1 MISRTRRAESNHH
14 VISKHTMKSILFI
27 LIIGVQPFF
36 AQNSNLLKGN
46 DFFNKLGYAAA
57 IPYFE
62 KVQGTELESTELN
75 EKLAYCYLFTSDLEK
90 AESLYKKLI
99 SKAPKADYYYHLGFT
114 QLKQGKSKEALENL
128 QLFSSLNP
136 TDSRAILLATNPS
149 YLEELL
155 TEKPNFNLVETNIN
169 TKYDDFGV
177 YPYPKGNGAVMVSG
191 RNKSG
196 FGGKVWAGDDQNF
209 LELFYTQT
217 GSFGMLTEPIR
228 LERPINSMV
237 HDGPIC
243 FSANGNIVYFT
254 SNNREKSNKDAKGIQ
269 QLKIYI
275 ADVIRSEWVNIREF
289 NYNSPNYAC
298 GHPTLSLD
306 GKTLYFVS
314 DMPGGFGGADIY
326 RCSVDANGQFG
337 KPENMGSQVNTSG
350 QELFPWIGND
360 NHLYFSSDGRPGLG
374 GMDIFVI
381 PNNAS
386 VAAKNVG
393 QPVNSMSDDFA
404 LTFLLDS
411 KFGYVSSD
419 RNGSDD
425 IFSIEQINPFTFK
438 VRVKGKL
445 TDTQSNTSLANCQ
458 VELKDKT
465 GKVIAT
471 TTSNSNGEYC
481 FEVDPESSYVI
492 VASQANYKE
501 SAFSFKSAGNLEQL
515 LHTDIALTKKPT
527 FGIGLLMVDKATN
540 KAIEGVQVKVTD
552 LNKKTILLN
561 GKTGTDGQLE
571 AELNSYKIGETF
583 PISIEINSP
592 GYLSKS
598 ITYTAKFDT
607 EGIIQLHE
615 KNDLKLQAINVGGDL
630 AKMLNIKPIYFD
642 LNKFN
647 IRKDAAI
654 ELDKII
660 KVMNE
665 NPNMIIELGSHTDCR
680 GTFAANETLSQN
692 RATSSANY
700 IKQRISNPS
709 RISGKGYGETK
720 LINDCGC
727 EGTKKSTCSEKQH
740 QVNRRTE
747 FIIVK
752 M

>member
-1 MISRTRRAESNHH
+1 MISRVKRAESSHH

-27 LIIGVQPFF
+27 LIIGVQQFF

-75 EKLAYCYLFTSDLEK
+75 EKLAYCYLFTSDLGK
-90 AESLYKKLI
+90 AESFYKKLI
-99 SKAPKADYYYHLGFT
+99 SIAPKADYYYHLGFT

-136 TDSRAILLATNPS
+136 NDSRAVLFATNPS

-155 TEKPNFNLVETNIN
+155 TEKPSFNLVETNIN
-169 TKYDDFGV
+169 SKYDDFGV
-177 YPYPKGNGAVMVSG
+177 YPYPRGNGAVIVSG
-191 RNKSG
+191 RNKTG
-196 FGGKVWAGDDQNF
+196 LGGKVWAGDDQNF
-209 LELFYTQT
+209 LELFFTQT

-228 LERPINSMV
+228 LEKPMNSMV

-243 FSANGNIVYFT
+243 FSNNGNLVYFT
-254 SNNREKSNKDAKGIQ
+254 SNNREKSNKDGKGIQ

-289 NYNSPNYAC
+289 KHNSANYAC

-326 RCSVDANGQFG
+326 RCSLDANGQFG

-381 PNNAS
+381 PTNAS

-404 LTFLLDS
+404 LTFQPDS

-419 RNGSDD
+419 RKGSDD
-425 IFSIEQINPFTFK
+425 IFSIEQIIPFTFK

-445 TDTQSNTSLANCQ
+445 MDTQSNTFLANCK

-471 TTSNSNGEYC
+471 TTSSDNGEYS
-481 FEVDPESSYVI
+481 FEVDPESSYVL
-492 VASQANYKE
+492 VATQTNYKE
-501 SAFSFKSAGNLEQL
+501 SVLAFKSSGDMEQL
-515 LHTDIALTKKPT
+515 LHSDITLTKKPS
-527 FGIGLLMVDKATN
+527 FGIGLLISDKSTN
-540 KAIEGVQVKVTD
+540 KMIEGAQIKVTD
-552 LNKKTILLN
+552 LNRKSILLN
-561 GKTGTDGQLE
+561 GKTGTDGKLE
-571 AELNSYKIGETF
+571 TALNFYKIGEIF
-583 PISIEINSP
+583 PISIEILAP
-592 GYLSKS
+592 GYLTKS
-598 ITYTAKFDT
+598 VNYSAKFDT

-615 KNDLKLQAINVGGDL
+615 RIDLKLQAINVGEDL

-665 NPNMIIELGSHTDCR
+665 NPNMVIELGSHTDCR
-680 GTFAANETLSQN
+680 GTLAANETLSQN
-692 RATSSANY
+692 RASSSANY

-740 QVNRRTE
+740 QENRRTE